1 MVREVHAPRKLNIH
15 EETGVDRTSSG
26 QVSKLISDLEVN
38 MNTTTEPIR
47 PVRAYPPPGGV
58 PITETVY
65 YEESTTHEVRPKNV
79 QSLPLRAVAE
89 PMRSPKTASNAT
101 RELDDLMTSLSD
113 FKMREPTR
121 IEPVRRAAS
130 PKPVPLDS
138 MLGSLQSDM
147 NRQGAEVIPKG
158 HCYYCQKPIVGQV
171 VTALGKT
178 WHMEHFTCVHCGTEL
193 GTKSFFERDG
203 EPYCETDYHELFS
216 PRCNYCSAPIL
227 DVSLPL
233 YRSVTFRVIFPLE
246 MRFSTR

>member
-1 MVREVHAPRKLNIH
+1 MGREVHTPRKLNIH
-15 EETGVDRTSSG
+15 EETGVDRSSSG
-26 QVSKLISDLEVN
+26 QVSKLITDLEVN
-38 MNTTTEPIR
+38 MNSTTEPTR
-47 PVRAYPPPGGV
+47 PVRTYPPPGGV

-113 FKMREPTR
+113 FKMKEPVR
-121 IEPVRRAAS
+121 IEPARRPPS

-227 DVSLPL
+227 DVSA
-233 YRSVTFRVIFPLE
+233 F
-246 MRFSTR
+246 